1 MYKKMIIE
9 WFGKLETREQL
20 LLKIGSIILVIGL
33 FYGLVWAP
41 MNNTITRQTALLG
54 QQQTLS
60 TWIVQQEAKVLQFR
74 RQGPGK
80 ATLKGSIVQ
89 AVNQTAKASN
99 ITLTRIQPSNDEV
112 QVWIDEVEF
121 NTLMVWLDS
130 LDKSGVQVLQADMSE
145 SGGAGVVKVRRLQL
159 GKS

>member
-41 MNNTITRQTALLG
+41 MNNTITRQTALLE
-54 QQQTLS
+54 QQQALS
-60 TWIVQQEAKVLQFR
+60 TWIVQ
-74 RQGPGK
+74 QGPGK

-145 SGGAGVVKVRRLQL
+145 SGGAGMVKVRRLQL